1 MNIRK
6 KKRSDQRK
14 MKRKANRKLKRI
26 YLREQQKSRTV
37 FDQLWVEKSNTNNQC
52 LEKEI
57 NCLRLKLQGGN

>member
-14 MKRKANRKLKRI
+14 MKRKANRKLKR
-26 YLREQQKSRTV
+26 EQQKSRSV
-37 FDQLWVEKSNTNNQC
+37 FDQLWVEKSDTNNQC